1 MIKDLLIIA
10 VSAALLN
17 NVVLSQFLGL
27 CSFIGVS
34 TNTKTAAGMG
44 GAVCFVITIAS
55 AVASLL
61 YDYVLAPLGLDYMKT
76 IVFIL
81 VIAALVLGTLS
92 LLMLRG
98 AILRMEQK
106 TEELRQQAAVLE
118 QENEKLEKSI
128 SQLGTVQSVTELAEQ
143 LLGLVDPNTVIF
155 SPEG

>member
-1 MIKDLLIIA
+1 MAA
-10 VSAALLN
+10 VENPLRRIRLVYRRS
-17 NVVLSQFLGL
+17 S
-27 CSFIGVS
+27 
-34 TNTKTAAGMG
+34 NTLK
-44 GAVCFVITIAS
+44 
-55 AVASLL
+55 
-61 YDYVLAPLGLDYMKT
+61 
-76 IVFIL
+76 IV

-118 QENEKLEKSI
+118 QENKKLEKSI

>member
-1 MIKDLLIIA
+1 M
-10 VSAALLN
+10 
-17 NVVLSQFLGL
+17 
-27 CSFIGVS
+27 
-34 TNTKTAAGMG
+34 AAGENPLRRIRL
-44 GAVCFVITIAS
+44 VYRRSSNTLKIVVI
-55 AVASLL
+55 V
-61 YDYVLAPLGLDYMKT
+61 
-76 IVFIL
+76 
-81 VIAALVLGTLS
+81 ALVLGTLS

>member
-1 MIKDLLIIA
+1 M
-10 VSAALLN
+10 
-17 NVVLSQFLGL
+17 
-27 CSFIGVS
+27 
-34 TNTKTAAGMG
+34 AAGEN
-44 GAVCFVITIAS
+44 
-55 AVASLL
+55 
-61 YDYVLAPLGLDYMKT
+61 PLRRIRLVYRRSSNTLK
-76 IVFIL
+76 IV

>member
-1 MIKDLLIIA
+1 M
-10 VSAALLN
+10 
-17 NVVLSQFLGL
+17 
-27 CSFIGVS
+27 
-34 TNTKTAAGMG
+34 AAGEN
-44 GAVCFVITIAS
+44 
-55 AVASLL
+55 
-61 YDYVLAPLGLDYMKT
+61 PLRRIRLVYRRSSNTLK
-76 IVFIL
+76 IV
-81 VIAALVLGTLS
+81 VIAALILGTLS

-106 TEELRQQAAVLE
+106 TEELRQQAVILE

>member
-1 MIKDLLIIA
+1 MVAGENPLRRIRL
-10 VSAALLN
+10 VYRRS
-17 NVVLSQFLGL
+17 S
-27 CSFIGVS
+27 
-34 TNTKTAAGMG
+34 NTLK
-44 GAVCFVITIAS
+44 
-55 AVASLL
+55 
-61 YDYVLAPLGLDYMKT
+61 
-76 IVFIL
+76 IV

-98 AILRMEQK
+98 AILHMEQK

>member
-1 MIKDLLIIA
+1 M
-10 VSAALLN
+10 
-17 NVVLSQFLGL
+17 
-27 CSFIGVS
+27 
-34 TNTKTAAGMG
+34 AAGEN
-44 GAVCFVITIAS
+44 
-55 AVASLL
+55 
-61 YDYVLAPLGLDYMKT
+61 PLRRIRLVYRRSSNTLK
-76 IVFIL
+76 IV

-98 AILRMEQK
+98 AIFRMEQK

>member
-1 MIKDLLIIA
+1 M
-10 VSAALLN
+10 
-17 NVVLSQFLGL
+17 
-27 CSFIGVS
+27 
-34 TNTKTAAGMG
+34 AAGEN
-44 GAVCFVITIAS
+44 
-55 AVASLL
+55 
-61 YDYVLAPLGLDYMKT
+61 PLRRIRLVYRRSSNTLK
-76 IVFIL
+76 IV

-118 QENEKLEKSI
+118 QENKKLEKSI

-143 LLGLVDPNTVIF
+143 LLGLVDPDTVIF

>member
-1 MIKDLLIIA
+1 M
-10 VSAALLN
+10 
-17 NVVLSQFLGL
+17 
-27 CSFIGVS
+27 
-34 TNTKTAAGMG
+34 AAGEN
-44 GAVCFVITIAS
+44 
-55 AVASLL
+55 
-61 YDYVLAPLGLDYMKT
+61 PLRRIRLVYRRSSNTLK
-76 IVFIL
+76 IV
-81 VIAALVLGTLS
+81 VIAALILGMLS

-106 TEELRQQAAVLE
+106 TEELRQQAAILE

>member
-1 MIKDLLIIA
+1 M
-10 VSAALLN
+10 
-17 NVVLSQFLGL
+17 
-27 CSFIGVS
+27 
-34 TNTKTAAGMG
+34 AAGEN
-44 GAVCFVITIAS
+44 
-55 AVASLL
+55 
-61 YDYVLAPLGLDYMKT
+61 PLRRIRLVYRRSSNTLK
-76 IVFIL
+76 IV
-81 VIAALVLGTLS
+81 VIAALILGTLS

-106 TEELRQQAAVLE
+106 TEELRQQAAILE

>member
-1 MIKDLLIIA
+1 M
-10 VSAALLN
+10 
-17 NVVLSQFLGL
+17 
-27 CSFIGVS
+27 
-34 TNTKTAAGMG
+34 AAGEN
-44 GAVCFVITIAS
+44 
-55 AVASLL
+55 
-61 YDYVLAPLGLDYMKT
+61 PLRRIRLVYRRSSNTLK
-76 IVFIL
+76 IV

-118 QENEKLEKSI
+118 QENKKLEKSI